1 MTTTTNNKRKKRVSI
16 IDRLFAMFMVL
27 GAIGGVMFLVT
38 STMHLVSNYKSKTP
52 SKVEQTTDTAVEVQE
67 QEYTLKGKVIYT
79 EGERFT
85 IATTDGN
92 EWECCA
98 EGFSVNDVVE
108 VTFNNNC
115 TLNVYD
121 DSITHLTNLSH
132 QLCASG

>member
-16 IDRLFAMFMVL
+16 IDRLFAMFIVL

-38 STMHLVSNYKSKTP
+38 STMYLVNNYKSKTP
-52 SKVEQTTDTAVEVQE
+52 SKVEQTTDTIIEAQE
-67 QEYTLKGKVIYT
+67 KEYTLRGKIIYT

-92 EWECCA
+92 EWECYA
-98 EGFSVNDVVE
+98 EGFSADDVVE

-132 QLCASG
+132 

>member
-16 IDRLFAMFMVL
+16 IDRLFAMFIVL

-38 STMHLVSNYKSKTP
+38 SAMHIVNNYKSKTFN
-52 SKVEQTTDTAVEVQE
+52 KVEQTTDTAVEVEE
-67 QEYTLKGKVIYT
+67 QEYTLKGKIIYT

-85 IATTDGN
+85 IVTTDGN
-92 EWECCA
+92 EWECYA
-98 EGFSVNDVVE
+98 EGFSVDDVVE

-132 QLCASG
+132 

>member
-1 MTTTTNNKRKKRVSI
+1 MTTTTNSKRKKRVSI
-16 IDRLFAMFMVL
+16 VDRIFVMFIVL

-38 STMHLVSNYKSKTP
+38 STMHFISNYKSKTS
-52 SKVEQTTDTAVEVQE
+52 SKVEQATNTTVEVQE

-85 IATTDGN
+85 IVTTDGN
-92 EWECCA
+92 EWECYA
-98 EGFSVNDVVE
+98 EGFSVDDVVE

-132 QLCASG
+132 

>member
-16 IDRLFAMFMVL
+16 VDRIFAMFIVL

-38 STMHLVSNYKSKTP
+38 STMHLVSNYKSKT
-52 SKVEQTTDTAVEVQE
+52 SRNGEQTTYTKVEVQDK
-67 QEYTLKGKVIYT
+67 EYTLKGKVIYT

-92 EWECCA
+92 EWECYA
-98 EGFSVNDVVE
+98 EGFSVDDVVE

-132 QLCASG
+132 

>member
-16 IDRLFAMFMVL
+16 VDRIFAMFIVL

-38 STMHLVSNYKSKTP
+38 STMHFISNYKSKTS
-52 SKVEQTTDTAVEVQE
+52 SKVEQSTDTTVEVQE

-85 IATTDGN
+85 IVTTDGN
-92 EWECCA
+92 EWECYA
-98 EGFSVNDVVE
+98 EGFSVDDVVE

-121 DSITHLTNLSH
+121 DSITYLTNLSH
-132 QLCASG
+132 QPYASG

>member
-1 MTTTTNNKRKKRVSI
+1 MTTTTNNKRKKKVSI
-16 IDRLFAMFMVL
+16 IDRLFDMFIVL
-27 GAIGGVMFLVT
+27 CAIGGVMFLVI
-38 STMHLVSNYKSKTP
+38 STMHFVNNCKSKTP
-52 SKVEQTTDTAVEVQE
+52 SKVEQTTNTTVEVQE

-92 EWECCA
+92 EWECYA
-98 EGFSVNDVVE
+98 EGFSVDDVVE

-115 TLNVYD
+115 TLSVYD

-132 QLCASG
+132 

>member
-16 IDRLFAMFMVL
+16 IDRLFAMFIVL

-38 STMHLVSNYKSKTP
+38 STMYLVNNYKSKTP
-52 SKVEQTTDTAVEVQE
+52 SKVEQTTDTIIEAQE
-67 QEYTLKGKVIYT
+67 KEYTLRGKIIYT

-85 IATTDGN
+85 IATTAGN
-92 EWECCA
+92 EWECYA
-98 EGFSVNDVVE
+98 EGFSADDVVE

-132 QLCASG
+132 

>member
-1 MTTTTNNKRKKRVSI
+1 MTTTTNNNKRKKRVSI
-16 IDRLFAMFMVL
+16 IDRLLAMFIVL

-52 SKVEQTTDTAVEVQE
+52 SKVEQTADTTVEAQE
-67 QEYTLKGKVIYT
+67 KEYTLKGKVIYT

-92 EWECCA
+92 EWECYA
-98 EGFSVNDVVE
+98 EGFFIDDVVE

-115 TLNVYD
+115 TLNVCD

-132 QLCASG
+132 

>member
-16 IDRLFAMFMVL
+16 TDRLFAMFIVL

-38 STMHLVSNYKSKTP
+38 STMHIVSNYKSKTP
-52 SKVEQTTDTAVEVQE
+52 SKIEQTTATTVEAQE
-67 QEYTLKGKVIYT
+67 KEYTLKGKIIYT
-79 EGERFT
+79 EGKRFT

-92 EWECCA
+92 EWECYA
-98 EGFSVNDVVE
+98 GGFSVDDVVE

-132 QLCASG
+132 

>member
-16 IDRLFAMFMVL
+16 VDRIFAMFIVL

-38 STMHLVSNYKSKTP
+38 STMHLISNYKSKTS
-52 SKVEQTTDTAVEVQE
+52 SKVEQATDTTVEVQE

-92 EWECCA
+92 EWECYA
-98 EGFSVNDVVE
+98 EGFSVDDVVE
-108 VTFNNNC
+108 VTFNNIC
-115 TLNVYD
+115 TFFVYD
-121 DSITHLTNLSH
+121 DIFIHLTNLRH
-132 QLCASG
+132 EQCASD

>member
-1 MTTTTNNKRKKRVSI
+1 MPTTTNNKRQKRVSI
-16 IDRLFAMFMVL
+16 IDRRFAMFIVL
-27 GAIGGVMFLVT
+27 GAIGGVMLLVT
-38 STMHLVSNYKSKTP
+38 SAMHLVNNYKSKTP
-52 SKVEQTTDTAVEVQE
+52 NKVEQATDTTVEVQE
-67 QEYTLKGKVIYT
+67 QEYTLKGKIIYT
-79 EGERFT
+79 EGERFI

-98 EGFSVNDVVE
+98 EGFSVDDVVE

-132 QLCASG
+132 

>member
-16 IDRLFAMFMVL
+16 VDRIFAMFIVL

-38 STMHLVSNYKSKTP
+38 STMHFISNYKSKTS
-52 SKVEQTTDTAVEVQE
+52 SKVEQATNTTVEVQE

-92 EWECCA
+92 EWECYT
-98 EGFSVNDVVE
+98 EGFSVDDVVE

-121 DSITHLTNLSH
+121 DSIIHLTNLSH
-132 QLCASG
+132 

>member
-16 IDRLFAMFMVL
+16 IDRLFAMFIVL
-27 GAIGGVMFLVT
+27 GAIGGVIFLVT
-38 STMHLVSNYKSKTP
+38 STMHFISNCKSKTP
-52 SKVEQTTDTAVEVQE
+52 SKVEQTADTTVEVQE
-67 QEYTLKGKVIYT
+67 KEYTLKGKIIYT

-92 EWECCA
+92 EWECYA
-98 EGFSVNDVVE
+98 GGFSVDDVVE

-132 QLCASG
+132 

>member
-16 IDRLFAMFMVL
+16 IDRLFAMLIVL
-27 GAIGGVMFLVT
+27 GAIGGVMFLLT

-52 SKVEQTTDTAVEVQE
+52 SKIEQTTDTTVEAQE
-67 QEYTLKGKVIYT
+67 KEYTLKGKVIYT

-85 IATTDGN
+85 IVPTDGT
-92 EWECCA
+92 EWECYA
-98 EGFSVNDVVE
+98 EGFSVDDVVE

-132 QLCASG
+132 

>member
-1 MTTTTNNKRKKRVSI
+1 MTTTTNNNKRKKKVSI
-16 IDRLFAMFMVL
+16 IDRLFAMFIVL
-27 GAIGGVMFLVT
+27 GAIGGVMFLIT
-38 STMHLVSNYKSKTP
+38 NTMHLVNNYKSKTLN
-52 SKVEQTTDTAVEVQE
+52 KVEQTTDTAVEVQE

-85 IATTDGN
+85 IATIDGN
-92 EWECCA
+92 EWECYA

-121 DSITHLTNLSH
+121 DSITHLTNL
-132 QLCASG
+132 GN

>member
-16 IDRLFAMFMVL
+16 IDRIFAMFIVL

-38 STMHLVSNYKSKTP
+38 STTHFISNHKSKTS
-52 SKVEQTTDTAVEVQE
+52 SKVEQATDTTVEVQE

-85 IATTDGN
+85 IVTTDGN
-92 EWECCA
+92 EWECYA
-98 EGFSVNDVVE
+98 EGFSVDDVVE

-132 QLCASG
+132 

>member
-16 IDRLFAMFMVL
+16 IDRLFAMFIVL
-27 GAIGGVMFLVT
+27 GAIGGAMFLVT

-52 SKVEQTTDTAVEVQE
+52 SKVEQTMDTTVEAQE
-67 QEYTLKGKVIYT
+67 KEYMLKGKIIYT
-79 EGERFT
+79 EGERLT

-92 EWECCA
+92 EWEWYA
-98 EGFSVNDVVE
+98 ECFFIDDVVE

-132 QLCASG
+132 

>member
-16 IDRLFAMFMVL
+16 IDKLFAMFIVL
-27 GAIGGVMFLVT
+27 GAIGGVMFLIT

-52 SKVEQTTDTAVEVQE
+52 NKVEQTTDTAVEVQG

-85 IATTDGN
+85 IATTDDN
-92 EWECCA
+92 EWECYA
-98 EGFSVNDVVE
+98 EGLSVDDVVE

-121 DSITHLTNLSH
+121 DSITYLTNLSH
-132 QLCASG
+132 QHCASG

>member
-16 IDRLFAMFMVL
+16 IDRLFAMFIVL

-38 STMHLVSNYKSKTP
+38 SAMHIVNNYKSKTFN
-52 SKVEQTTDTAVEVQE
+52 KVEQTTDTAVEVEE
-67 QEYTLKGKVIYT
+67 QEYTLKGKIIYT

-85 IATTDGN
+85 IVTTDGN
-92 EWECCA
+92 EWECYA
-98 EGFSVNDVVE
+98 EGFSVDDVVE

-132 QLCASG
+132 QHCASG

>member
-1 MTTTTNNKRKKRVSI
+1 MTTTTNNNKRKKRVSI
-16 IDRLFAMFMVL
+16 IDRLFALFIVL
-27 GAIGGVMFLVT
+27 GAIGGVMLLVT
-38 STMHLVSNYKSKTP
+38 SAMHLVNNYKSKPT
-52 SKVEQTTDTAVEVQE
+52 SKVVETPHTTVEVQE
-67 QEYTLKGKVIYT
+67 KEYTLKGKVIYT

-92 EWECCA
+92 EWECYA
-98 EGFSVNDVVE
+98 EGFSVDDVVE

-132 QLCASG
+132 

>member
-16 IDRLFAMFMVL
+16 IDRLFAMFIVL
-27 GAIGGVMFLVT
+27 GVIGGVVFLVT
-38 STMHLVSNYKSKTP
+38 SAMHLVNNYKSKTS
-52 SKVEQTTDTAVEVQE
+52 SKVEQATDTTVEVQE

-85 IATTDGN
+85 IVTTDGN
-92 EWECCA
+92 EWGCYA
-98 EGFSVNDVVE
+98 EGFSVDDVVE

-132 QLCASG
+132 